1 MEPPLCLRGPRPPG
15 RARGHPAH
23 HASGARLAQ
32 RMGEAGKEALAD
44 DGRDHEAALIDTA
57 FPLAIQKGIAS

>member
-1 MEPPLCLRGPRPPG
+1 
-15 RARGHPAH
+15 
-23 HASGARLAQ
+23 
-32 RMGEAGKEALAD
+32 MGEAGKEALAD